1 MQNNVSE
8 LKDKYAQTI
17 KKKVTLQVILEN
29 KQTNEMVKS
38 DKTRRVRGGMAIE
51 IVKLKYIYIRK
62 EKSRPA

>member
-29 KQTNEMVKS
+29 KQTDEIVKS

>member
-29 KQTNEMVKS
+29 KQTNEIVKS
-38 DKTRRVRGGMAIE
+38 DKIRRVRGGMAIE

>member
-29 KQTNEMVKS
+29 KQTNEIVKS